1 MNKEQALSNLKD
13 SIKRLMTFAVEPAV
27 ETPSYDS
34 IKTLDGVTILIPA
47 GAELAVNT
55 PVLAEDQTPLVDG
68 EYKLENGTTISV
80 VAGIVNEIS
89 ETAVE
94 EATPETPVAVE
105 EATPETPVTM
115 EEATPETPETPAVD
129 SELASRVS
137 ELEMQLAQVLE
148 LLQGLATNQEVAM
161 SKIEESFSKIEEI
174 ASAPATESI
183 KTGRVVEQGF
193 SSTISVKD
201 EIAELREIQQKK
213 TNSYGF
219 TATKGN

>member
-13 SIKRLMTFAVEPAV
+13 SIKRLMTFAEEPALETPV

-80 VAGIVNEIS
+80 GAGIVNEIS
-89 ETAVE
+89 ETAE
-94 EATPETPVAVE
+94 EPAEEEVTPETPVA
-105 EATPETPVTM
+105 M
-115 EEATPETPETPAVD
+115 EEATPETPETPVD

-193 SSTISVKD
+193 SSTISVK
-201 EIAELREIQQKK
+201 EEMAELREIQQKK
-213 TNSYGF
+213 STNSYGF